1 VPPAT
6 VSGIVRF
13 TAGGHS
19 SLFNPAI
26 NPAVTQE
33 MQRQT
38 VTYAA
43 SAGSTILITDTTV
56 VQ

>member
-1 VPPAT
+1 

-13 TAGGHS
+13 RAGTHS
-19 SLFNPAI
+19 SLFDPAPS
-26 NPAVTQE
+26 PAATAE

-43 SAGSTILITDTTV
+43 SGGSVIQISNAGV
-56 VQ
+56 VN

>member
-1 VPPAT
+1 

-13 TAGGHS
+13 TAGTHS
-19 SLFNPAI
+19 SLFNPV

-43 SAGSTILITDTTV
+43 TAGSVILISDTTV

>member
-1 VPPAT
+1 
-6 VSGIVRF
+6 VRF
-13 TAGGHS
+13 TAGTHS
-19 SLFNPAI
+19 SLFNPV

-43 SAGSTILITDTTV
+43 TQGNTILITNTTV
-56 VQ
+56 VR